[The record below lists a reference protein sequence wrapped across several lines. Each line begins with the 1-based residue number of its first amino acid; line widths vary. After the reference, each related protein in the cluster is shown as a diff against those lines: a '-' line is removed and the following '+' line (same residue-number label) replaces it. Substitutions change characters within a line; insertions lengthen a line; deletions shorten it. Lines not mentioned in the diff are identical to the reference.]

1 MTLYEMTKAAQELYD
16 FLTQS
21 ADDETADFD
30 EQAYKDTLEAIGV
43 DEKLVS
49 YAQVLKSMEGD
60 KLVIDAEIERLT
72 KKKKS
77 ISSGIDRMK
86 EAVYNFLKLS
96 KLDKTQA
103 GTFSFRI
110 NKSQAVSI
118 TNENLIPSA
127 YMKPQPPKVNKLEI
141 KKMLKSGVK
150 IPGAELT
157 ENESVVIK

>member
-16 FLTQS
+16 FLIQS
-21 ADDETADFD
+21 VDDETAEFD
-30 EQAYKDTLEAIGV
+30 EQAYKDTLEAVGV
-43 DEKLVS
+43 DEKLIS
-49 YAQVLKSMEGD
+49 YAQVLKTMEAN
-60 KLVIDAEIERLT
+60 KLLIDTEIERLT

-77 ISSGIDRMK
+77 ICSGIDRMK
-86 EAVYNFLKLS
+86 DAVYNFLKLS

-118 TNENLIPSA
+118 TNEKLIPDE
-127 YMKPQPPKVNKLEI
+127 YMKPQPAKVNKLEI
-141 KKMLKSGVK
+141 KKMLKSGVE